1 MMAGKKN
8 NDKRSEAMST
18 FYPAHDGF
26 VAPARDHPQ
35 IWRLIVGFLV
45 AILIYVLLTMAVIAT
60 AMLLSAPDGFFSEIT
75 SWDGVGQSPMERELM
90 ALLSGQR
97 PTQVLVILSTFGGM
111 FLGAMAAAK
120 WFHGRSFASLTGPL
134 PIMVRHFGL
143 AALVAA
149 PLLALSMFLPPNL
162 TTEANIQL
170 GVWLTFLPMALLMI
184 LLQTGAEELL
194 FRGYLQQQL
203 AARFRSPIIW
213 MVLPSVLFGL
223 GHWNPD
229 QFGTAAWTV
238 VGVTTL
244 VGLFAADLTARTGTI
259 GAAWGF
265 HFANNVAAIL
275 IISLEGPLSGLSLWL
290 VPAASVLESTL
301 QLALVRD
308 ILVISVIW
316 FTIRQLIRP

>member
-1 MMAGKKN
+1 
-8 NDKRSEAMST
+8 MST
-18 FYPAHDGF
+18 LYPAHDGF
-26 VAPARDHPQ
+26 VAPARDRAQ
-35 IWRLIVGFLV
+35 IWRLILGVIVALV
-45 AILIYVLLTMAVIAT
+45 IYTAITAAVIVVAV
-60 AMLLSAPDGFFSEIT
+60 LLSAPPGFLDEVTTWVPDGT
-75 SWDGVGQSPMERELM
+75 ATPHPVERELL

-134 PIMVRHFGL
+134 PRMARHFGI
-143 AALVAA
+143 AALIAA
-149 PLLALSMFLPPNL
+149 PLLALSLFLPPYL
-162 TTEANIQL
+162 TTEPNIEL
-170 GVWLTFLPMALLMI
+170 SVWLTFVPLALLMV

-203 AARFRSPIIW
+203 AARFRSPIVW

-223 GHWNPD
+223 GHLNPE
-229 QFGTAAWTV
+229 QYGASAWTV

-275 IISLEGPLSGLSLWL
+275 LVSLEGPLSGLSLWL
-290 VPAASVLESTL
+290 VPATSVMPDTL
-301 QLALVRD
+301 NLALLRD
-308 ILVISVIW
+308 IAIIGVIW
-316 FTIRQLIRP
+316 FAIRSVLRP